1 MENSLMSHLFDSRV
15 SFKERHLDAFQRLRV
30 SNPFTLFECQM
41 RYQENGKFDTLLVGS
56 GTTVYNKNESTLS
69 LRTTSASGDRV
80 LRESKRVFLYQPGK
94 SLLIINSFV
103 FSTLKTNLRQRVGY
117 YGAENGVFLEA
128 DGTQLYLVLRSN
140 VTGTPSD
147 VRKVP
152 QSEWNKDTFDGQ
164 GASGRILDVSK
175 ANLLSI
181 DIEWLGVGDVRV
193 GFMVDGEI
201 VLAHTFHNENIATTT
216 YMTTAC
222 LPIRYEIENTGVVN
236 GNNEMRQICST
247 VISEGGVQGRSLN
260 YSVGRDLTNLRDL
273 PSANVFYPV
282 LSIRLK
288 PDRLDSIVVPD
299 IIDLL
304 GVTNNATYI
313 YQVRLNA
320 SIPGNSFANV
330 SLTGAVQYD
339 LTATSVTGGTILNSG
354 FLQTGTK
361 GGSIDFGSVD
371 DFNFQ
376 IGRTI
381 AGVSD
386 TFTLC
391 VLTDTPGSD
400 VGAIMGWN
408 ELV

>member
-1 MENSLMSHLFDSRV
+1 MSHLFDSRV

-30 SNPFTLFECQM
+30 SEPFTLFECQM
-41 RYQENGKFDTLLVGS
+41 RYQENGKFDTSLTGS
-56 GTTVYNKNESTLS
+56 GTTLYNKNESTLS
-69 LRTTSASGDRV
+69 LKTTSASGDRV

-94 SLLIINSFV
+94 SLLIINSFA
-103 FSTLKTNLRQRVGY
+103 FSTLKANLRQRVGY

-147 VRKVP
+147 VRRIP
-152 QSEWNKDTFDGQ
+152 QSEWNKDTFNGQ
-164 GASGRILDVSK
+164 GASGRILDSTK
-175 ANLLSI
+175 ANLLII

-201 VLAHTFHNENIATTT
+201 VLAHVFHNDNVNTTT

-222 LPIRYEIENTGVVN
+222 LPIRYELENTGVVD
-236 GNNEMRQICST
+236 GNNEMKQICST

-320 SIPGNSFANV
+320 SIPGNNFANV

-339 LTATSVTGGTILNSG
+339 LSSTSVTGGTILNSG

-391 VLTDTPGSD
+391 VLTDTAGAD

>member
-1 MENSLMSHLFDSRV
+1 MENSLMSHLFDNRI

-41 RYQENGKFDTLLVGS
+41 RYQENGKFDTAITGS
-56 GTTVYNKNESTLS
+56 GSTTYNINESTLS
-69 LRTTSASGDRV
+69 LKTTGVSGDKV
-80 LRESKRVFLYQPGK
+80 IRESKKVFLYQPGK

-117 YGAENGVFLEA
+117 YGAQNGVFLEA
-128 DGTQLYLVLRSN
+128 DGDQLYFVMRSN
-140 VTGTPSD
+140 VSGTPSD
-147 VRKVP
+147 ARRVA

-164 GASGRILDVSK
+164 GASGRILDVTK
-175 ANLLSI
+175 ANLLI
-181 DIEWLGVGDVRV
+181 VDIEWLGVGDVRV
-193 GFMVDGEI
+193 GFIVDGEFA
-201 VLAHTFHNENIATTT
+201 LAHVFHNDNINPTT

-222 LPIRYEIENTGVVN
+222 LPIRYEIENTGVVA

-260 YSVGRDLTNLRDL
+260 YSVGRGLTDLRDL

-288 PDRLDSIVVPD
+288 SDRLDSIVVPD
-299 IIDLL
+299 VVDLL

-313 YQVRLNA
+313 YQLRLNA
-320 SIPGNSFANV
+320 SIPENSFSNV

-339 LTATSVTGGTILNSG
+339 TSATSVSGGTILNSG
-354 FLQTGTK
+354 YLQTGTK
-361 GGSIDFGSVD
+361 GGEVSFGSFE

-376 IGRTI
+376 LGRTI
-381 AGVSD
+381 NGVSD

-391 VLTDTPGSD
+391 MATDTAGAD
-400 VGAIMGWN
+400 VGAIIGWN

>member
-1 MENSLMSHLFDSRV
+1 LENNLMSHLFDSRV

-30 SNPFTLFECQM
+30 SEPFTLFECQM
-41 RYQENGKFDTLLVGS
+41 RYQENGKFDTSLTGS
-56 GTTVYNKNESTLS
+56 GTTLYNKNESTLS
-69 LRTTSASGDRV
+69 LKTTSASGDRV

-94 SLLIINSFV
+94 SLLIINSFA
-103 FSTLKTNLRQRVGY
+103 FSTLKANLRQRVGY

-147 VRKVP
+147 VRRIP
-152 QSEWNKDTFDGQ
+152 QSEWNKDTFNGQ
-164 GASGRILDVSK
+164 GASGRILDSTK
-175 ANLLSI
+175 ANLLII

-201 VLAHTFHNENIATTT
+201 VLAHVFHNDNVNTTT

-222 LPIRYEIENTGVVN
+222 LPIRYELENTGVVD
-236 GNNEMRQICST
+236 GNNEMKQICST

-320 SIPGNSFANV
+320 SIPGNNFANV

-339 LTATSVTGGTILNSG
+339 LSSTSVTGGTILNSG

-391 VLTDTPGSD
+391 VLTDTAGAD

>member
-1 MENSLMSHLFDSRV
+1 
-15 SFKERHLDAFQRLRV
+15 
-30 SNPFTLFECQM
+30 
-41 RYQENGKFDTLLVGS
+41 
-56 GTTVYNKNESTLS
+56 
-69 LRTTSASGDRV
+69 
-80 LRESKRVFLYQPGK
+80 
-94 SLLIINSFV
+94 
-103 FSTLKTNLRQRVGY
+103 
-117 YGAENGVFLEA
+117 
-128 DGTQLYLVLRSN
+128 
-140 VTGTPSD
+140 
-147 VRKVP
+147 
-152 QSEWNKDTFDGQ
+152 
-164 GASGRILDVSK
+164 
-175 ANLLSI
+175 
-181 DIEWLGVGDVRV
+181 
-193 GFMVDGEI
+193 
-201 VLAHTFHNENIATTT
+201 
-216 YMTTAC
+216 
-222 LPIRYEIENTGVVN
+222 
-236 GNNEMRQICST
+236 
-247 VISEGGVQGRSLN
+247 
-260 YSVGRDLTNLRDL
+260 VGRDLTNLRDL

>member
-1 MENSLMSHLFDSRV
+1 MSHLFDSRV